1 MDCSALMQIAKPE
14 MLSAAAPNPAAAA
27 QFAELMKQPC
37 AAPSEVYVSTNTGGQ
52 APQQEYAL
60 LNFMESVSQGDFGSL
75 GGTSSPSDGQSPGSQ
90 GNEFGGDPI
99 SAGESVIKAQQ
110 EMLKTAIMF
119 EGVNSVRQGASTLF
133 QLQG

>member
-1 MDCSALMQIAKPE
+1 MDCSALTQMAQPD
-14 MLSAAAPNPAAAA
+14 MLSAAVPNPAGAA

-37 AAPSEVYVSTNTGGQ
+37 VSPNDVYVSANTVGQ

-60 LNFMESVSQGDFGSL
+60 LNFMESVSKADFGNL
-75 GGTSSPSDGQSPGSQ
+75 GRTSQPADGQSPGPQ
-90 GNEFGGDPI
+90 GGDVADEAI
-99 SAGESVIKAQQ
+99 ATGESVIKAQQ